1 MNSSNYSIKISKSS
15 IATLCWIIFSA
26 LLVMFDFKA
35 FLNFN
40 SSDETF
46 FFTFSETDSA
56 LQFIRYIIWGSYIS
70 SLSIIHPL
78 FPILLNIF
86 IFGGVLNLFVKKFDV
101 QNIYLILLLLI
112 PSLLFFSQTYLRDFS
127 LLTINLF
134 LFIAIAKKNSSKS
147 DLCYSFNCYSDICI
161 KTFVWDNSLFFII
174 KFNFNKESQIFIELC
189 FFRSNHNV
197 IYFIFFS

>member
-15 IATLCWIIFSA
+15 LAILCWISFSA

-46 FFTFSETDSA
+46 FLTFSETDSA

-78 FPILLNIF
+78 FPILLQIF
-86 IFGGVLNLFVKKFDV
+86 IFGFVLSLFVKKFDV
-101 QNIYLILLLLI
+101 QNTYLILFLLI

-127 LLTINLF
+127 LLIINLF
-134 LFIAIAKKNSSKS
+134 LFIAIAKKNSYKS
-147 DLCYSFNCYSDICI
+147 IFLILVIATLFNQS
-161 KTFVWDNSLFFII
+161 II
-174 KFNFNKESQIFIELC
+174 QQPNIFM
-189 FFRSNHNV
+189 
-197 IYFIFFS
+197 